1 MLLQSP
7 GAQYRAMI
15 DSLSESNLAGNIQKV
30 EPQSQP
36 ISPAKSK
43 HIQQSRDGD
52 SFEPSKA
59 LRSTLAASETNSANP
74 ANPAKVQE
82 ARAHSKEAQ
91 SATKKSDFELSEDE
105 EAEVESL
112 KERDQEVRV
121 HEQAHASAA
130 GAYSRGI
137 SLEYTTGPDQQ
148 RYATSG
154 SVDIDMSP
162 INGDPEGT
170 IQKAQTL
177 QRAASAPDEPS
188 SKDKSVQSQAQ
199 SMESQAREELSD
211 EKEQKTSEDLKKTQI
226 EGTASAVSN
235 SNPYKNA
242 SQSYSSFEA
251 NMSSMLN
258 LVA

>member
-15 DSLSESNLAGNIQKV
+15 DSLSESNLAGVIQKV

-36 ISPAKSK
+36 VSPAKSK

-59 LRSTLAASETNSANP
+59 LRSSLAVSETNSANP
-74 ANPAKVQE
+74 ARVQE
-82 ARAHSKEAQ
+82 AKAHSKEAQ
-91 SATKKSDFELSEDE
+91 SATKKSDFELNEDE

-112 KERDQEVRV
+112 KERDQEVRL

-154 SVDIDMSP
+154 SVAVDMSP
-162 INGDPEGT
+162 INGDPQAT

-211 EKEQKTSEDLKKTQI
+211 ENEQKISEDLEKTQI
-226 EGTASAVSN
+226 EGTTSAVSS